1 MKYLVIH
8 LLKYTTLTNIYK
20 VVLYNELYI
29 IHCNNIIFV
38 VVKKKLFCVVTVNR
52 SLMSLTM
59 SCSVFLNYITLDK
72 QHLYI

>member
-38 VVKKKLFCVVTVNR
+38 VVKKMLIYSNGIIIWY
-52 SLMSLTM
+52 LIL
-59 SCSVFLNYITLDK
+59 SVQY
-72 QHLYI
+72 LYDI